1 MLGENIMSIIEGGFK
16 FWLIIDS
23 NPLPIET
30 TKKTC
35 GIMPINVAKKKFI
48 ILTSNKVGKIQLSC
62 HGIPPINLYI
72 KRYKNSDF
80 LNLTSKL
87 WNLFKNFSLTKSFKK
102 KFPKIYKNV
111 APMLKPKTT
120 IITPTHF
127 PRIKP
132 ANKATGDPKPKKGNT
147 HKITKNKKNKDNKN
161 ILVFF
166 RFEK

>member
-1 MLGENIMSIIEGGFK
+1 MSTIEGGFK
-16 FWLIIDS
+16 FWLIIIS
-23 NPLPIET
+23 SPLPMET

-35 GIMPINVAKKKFI
+35 GIIPINVAKKKLI
-48 ILTSNKVGKIQLSC
+48 TLTLNKVGKIQLSC
-62 HGIPPINLYI
+62 QGIPPINLYI

-80 LNLTSKL
+80 LNLISKF

-111 APMLKPKTT
+111 APILKPNTVT
-120 IITPTHF
+120 IDPNHL

-147 HKITKNKKNKDNKN
+147 HKIVKNRKNRDNKN
-161 ILVFF
+161 IFVFLT
-166 RFEK
+166 FEK